1 MKKTLENQGYNVEKY
16 NFLDVEYSEDLDLFL
31 LEEVG
36 YDALSMLSVALFL
49 NPYSATSLN
58 EYFSDGFLDFYLD
71 SQFEDIAGWKPLPRA
86 RMIKQ
91 AGRTMNNKRTRRA
104 AFDHVKWSNENIAE
118 KEPVDYAQHA
128 RSLTDNNIL
137 AEVLADSQKTMINQM
152 QAEKMG
158 KSAIAGD
165 FAERK
170 VATSDPADL
179 FGQAAG
185 NWAALAF
192 DD

>member
-1 MKKTLENQGYNVEKY
+1 MSSKLSK
-16 NFLDVEYSEDLDLFL
+16 SDLKEIVRECL
-31 LEEVG
+31 LEI
-36 YDALSMLSVALFL
+36 LS
-49 NPYSATSLN
+49 
-58 EYFSDGFLDFYLD
+58 EG
-71 SQFEDIAGWKPLPRA
+71 AGSRPQARSHKPSS
-86 RMIKQ
+86 
-91 AGRTMNNKRTRRA
+91 TRRA